1 MTSAKELQKSL
12 TWEFPHSGK
21 AEPAAKDAAFA
32 YCEGYKEF
40 LLHAGAGHE
49 MVGLN
54 LTQHRI
60 ALVAHAL
67 YRTVA
72 ALHEAASVR

>member
-1 MTSAKELQKSL
+1 M
-12 TWEFPHSGK
+12 GV
-21 AEPAAKDAAFA
+21 
-32 YCEGYKEF
+32 